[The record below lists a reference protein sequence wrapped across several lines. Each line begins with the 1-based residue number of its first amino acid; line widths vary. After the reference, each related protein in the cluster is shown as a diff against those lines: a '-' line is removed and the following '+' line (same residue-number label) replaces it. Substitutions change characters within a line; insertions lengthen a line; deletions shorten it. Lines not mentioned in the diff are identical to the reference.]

1 MIVQIDVVPDLKQSS
16 RNVRNDWNQWRT
28 EQSGPEALRSERT
41 YSSMK
46 VAEVQA
52 CKATS
57 RARELIIAYECPD
70 CGQFHIGHAD
80 RSQQLA
86 RMRRTLSLCKFCK
99 VVPIPESKKQK
110 AAKYNSVA
118 LYCSDACQSDASRD
132 RRQNAK
138 KL

>member
-1 MIVQIDVVPDLKQSS
+1 MTGINGELNNP
-16 RNVRNDWNQWRT
+16 
-28 EQSGPEALRSERT
+28 ALRRCDQKRA

-57 RARELIIAYECPD
+57 RTRELIIAYECPD

-86 RMRRTLSLCKFCK
+86 RMPRTPSLCKFCK
-99 VVPIPESKKQK
+99 MVPIPEWKKQK
-110 AAKYNSVA
+110 AANYNSVA
-118 LYCSDACQSDASRD
+118 LYCSDACQRHASKN

-138 KL
+138 KPS